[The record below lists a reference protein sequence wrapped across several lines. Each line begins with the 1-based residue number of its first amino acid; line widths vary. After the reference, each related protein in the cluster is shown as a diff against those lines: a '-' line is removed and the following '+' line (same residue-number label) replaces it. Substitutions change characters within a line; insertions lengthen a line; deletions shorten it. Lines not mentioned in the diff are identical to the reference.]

1 MSRVRRVSA
10 LALILSL
17 SIIGIPLP
25 AHAGGE
31 ESPPLT
37 INGLPLSQVLNRTA
51 LGDPIPLAGLLRQET
66 GQISGV
72 VVGPEGEVLT
82 GHTVQ
87 VKRITGGS
95 GGGRMELVVG
105 TTTTDA
111 EGRFSFTA
119 LEPNDYRVE
128 VLNGDD
134 VIGDTF
140 LTLAAGAMQAGGIR
154 VATGA
159 PGWWGRRSTGAKVGI
174 ITGIGLGIFLTTAAI
189 LADWVSKRS

>member
-1 MSRVRRVSA
+1 MSRVRRGSA
-10 LALILSL
+10 LALVLSL
-17 SIIGIPLP
+17 SIIGIPPP

-51 LGDPIPLAGLLRQET
+51 LGDPIPLAGLLGQET

-82 GHTVQ
+82 GHSVQ

-140 LTLAAGAMQAGGIR
+140 LTLAAGAMQTEGIR